1 MFYCLAAVAEIRQS
15 AAFRGE
21 QTEKEKPEG
30 FSGIE
35 VIMELCLEQV
45 GKSFQDNRAVDDV
58 SLRITPGVWGLLGA
72 NGAGKTTLMRMIAG
86 ILKPDK
92 GRITYDGIR
101 IDSLGEAYR
110 DIFGYLPQEFG
121 FYPEFTV
128 RDYLEYMAALKGLK
142 PGWSRR
148 KIGELLETL
157 TLEEVKNKKIVRL
170 SGGMK
175 RRVGIAQALLNEPEI
190 LILDEPTS
198 GLDPGERVRFR
209 NLLSE
214 FAHDRIVLI
223 STHIVPDVEYIAM
236 KNAVMKDG
244 KIIETGTTPELVK
257 RMEGKVFSEKIPAR
271 ALADYEKKL
280 CIVNLKMSRT
290 AILPFVI
297 WETDRKRRILFRRN
311 PGWRICI
318 SGFSPRIQM
327 DGKQKREVPK
337 GGKEDEIIQAG
348 IKKGYKDTDNLDS
361 SCGGPSFICT
371 DGLAAGDF

>member
-1 MFYCLAAVAEIRQS
+1 MYKRQ
-15 AAFRGE
+15 
-21 QTEKEKPEG
+21 
-30 FSGIE
+30 
-35 VIMELCLEQV
+35 
-45 GKSFQDNRAVDDV
+45 
-58 SLRITPGVWGLLGA
+58 
-72 NGAGKTTLMRMIAG
+72 
-86 ILKPDK
+86 
-92 GRITYDGIR
+92 R

-280 CIVNLKMSRT
+280 RIVNLKNEPDGDITIRY
-290 AILPFVI
+290 LGDRP
-297 WETDRKRRILFRRN
+297 ETEDSISEEPRLEDLYLWLFPQNTDGRKTEER
-311 PGWRICI
+311 GT
-318 SGFSPRIQM
+318 
-327 DGKQKREVPK
+327 K
-337 GGKEDEIIQAG
+337 GGKR
-348 IKKGYKDTDNLDS
+348 L
-361 SCGGPSFICT
+361 
-371 DGLAAGDF
+371 